1 MGQSAYEISRL
12 RLKQLEA
19 QRNALEIEA
28 SALASALNSPGVN
41 GERPAG
47 VKGPL
52 VDSEGFPRS
61 DLDLMAVMTQ
71 RNRLAMINTDHS
83 AVMKQIEKELVEL
96 HLHSANLVDSRIAG
110 GAGVGTGDGSL
121 GAARRSLASSG
132 SEKRGFALIDE
143 ILAGSPAQEAGI
155 NDGDELL
162 TFGTVTADTV
172 DALNSIPAI
181 VGANVNCAIPIEVR
195 RRRPPPSISSP
206 DGEQTSTTTI
216 VLKLSLTP
224 KPWGGRGLLGCH
236 LSPKA

>member
-1 MGQSAYEISRL
+1 MSGLVGQSAYETVRE

-71 RNRLAMINTDHS
+71 RNRLAVINTDHS
-83 AVMKQIEKELVEL
+83 AVMKMIETGLAEL
-96 HLHSANLVDSRIAG
+96 HLHSANLVDSRVAG
-110 GAGVGTGDGSL
+110 GAGAGTGDGSV
-121 GAARRSLASSG
+121 GAARRSLASPGPST
-132 SEKRGFALIDE
+132 EKRGFALIDE

-155 NDGDELL
+155 QDGDELL

-181 VGANVNCAIPIEVR
+181 VGANVNCAIAIEVR
-195 RRRPPPSISSP
+195 RRLTN
-206 DGEQTSTTTI
+206 DGVQTATTV